1 MRRAE
6 PLAMNTA
13 INLLRWLVR
22 LCFIVLLILGI
33 TFWTGHG
40 LSLIPVH
47 MTIGIVLVVS
57 LWLTSII
64 GAFARVPL
72 GLVAL
77 GLVWGAITIWLG
89 ATQMSLLPGSA
100 HWVIQVLHL
109 LVGMGAVGI
118 NERIGG
124 FAQAHI
130 AVAN

>member
-1 MRRAE
+1 
-6 PLAMNTA
+6 MNTA

-22 LCFIVLLILGI
+22 LSFIVLLVLGI
-33 TFWTGHG
+33 AFWTGHG
-40 LSLIPVH
+40 LSLIPAH

-57 LWLTSII
+57 LWLTSIL

-77 GLVWGAITIWLG
+77 GLIWGAITIWLG
-89 ATQMSLLPGSA
+89 ATQMSLLPGSE
-100 HWVIQVLHL
+100 HWVVQVLHL

-124 FAQAHI
+124 FALERT
-130 AVAN
+130 AVAS